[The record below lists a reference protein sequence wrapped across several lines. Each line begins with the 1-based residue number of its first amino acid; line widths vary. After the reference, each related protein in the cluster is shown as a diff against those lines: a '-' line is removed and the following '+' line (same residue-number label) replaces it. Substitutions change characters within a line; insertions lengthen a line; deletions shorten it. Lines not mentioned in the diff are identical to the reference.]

1 MFLGLRRIKDID
13 LAKEDERPRSKGAEI
28 PGYKAVVYRSDKSAR
43 VGGLSF
49 AIDGGRNVM
58 DLEKVMKKVYHDPID
73 PKQREKMPADN
84 PRAAAA
90 AVDRVVAAAAAASK
104 AVVVLETGE
113 GADGRV
119 PPRGHDEARLSAAS
133 AEEKAG
139 TAAPLGLVLRRR
151 RFPEEG
157 PPLGHLRRR
166 RERVGRGA
174 LGVFEMHLPARNGGR
189 VGVLSLQGV

>member
-58 DLEKVMKKVYHDPID
+58 DLDKVRKKVYHDPID
-73 PKQREKMPADN
+73 PKQRKKMPPDN
-84 PRAAAA
+84 PKAA
-90 AVDRVVAAAAAASK
+90 
-104 AVVVLETGE
+104 
-113 GADGRV
+113 
-119 PPRGHDEARLSAAS
+119 P
-133 AEEKAG
+133 
-139 TAAPLGLVLRRR
+139 AAPLGLVLRRR

-157 PPLGHLRRR
+157 PLGHLRRR

>member
-1 MFLGLRRIKDID
+1 MRRRGIATMFLGLRRIKDID

-84 PRAAAA
+84 P
-90 AVDRVVAAAAAASK
+90 K
-104 AVVVLETGE
+104 
-113 GADGRV
+113 
-119 PPRGHDEARLSAAS
+119 
-133 AEEKAG
+133 
-139 TAAPLGLVLRRR
+139 
-151 RFPEEG
+151 RFMQD
-157 PPLGHLRRR
+157 
-166 RERVGRGA
+166 RGA
-174 LGVFEMHLPARNGGR
+174 LLAVACGRIIALKRCGARDVVFCREGCDSTGQPWRS
-189 VGVLSLQGV
+189 VE